1 MNRIRNI
8 RRVLYCILVLNILV
22 AMVKTIYGHLTN
34 SMSMEADGY
43 HSFLDGSSNIIGLVG
58 IWIASK
64 PADESHP
71 YGHSKYESF
80 ASIVI
85 GMLILFTA
93 FRIGGAGI
101 ERIFSGTGGSVT
113 VTTLSFIIMVV
124 TIIINIVI
132 VIYELHMGKV
142 LKSTILVADSMHT
155 RSDVLVSLSVI
166 VSLIVTRLGYPQIDI
181 IIGFIIAILVA
192 MAGIKILMQSS
203 MTLCDVHRIDP
214 SRIEEIAMSIDG
226 VGCCHKIRTR
236 GEEFNILVDM
246 HIKVPGNFS
255 TERSHDLA
263 HRVEKAVIKE
273 IEGVT
278 EVIVHIEP
286 Q

>member
-1 MNRIRNI
+1 MDRLKNI
-8 RRVLYCILVLNILV
+8 RRVLYYILVLNILV

-101 ERIFSGTGGSVT
+101 ERIFSDTGGIAT

-124 TIIINIVI
+124 TIIINVG
-132 VIYELHMGKV
+132 VVLYELHMGKM
-142 LKSTILVADSMHT
+142 LKSTILIADSMHT

-181 IIGFIIAILVA
+181 IVGLIIAIIVG
-192 MAGIKILMQSS
+192 MAGVKILMQSS

-214 SRIEEIAMSIDG
+214 SRIEEIAMGIDG

-246 HIKVPGNFS
+246 HIKVPGHFS
-255 TERSHDLA
+255 TQRSHELA
-263 HRVEKAVIKE
+263 HRVEKAVIRE

-278 EVIVHIEP
+278 EVTVHIEP